1 MNAPVIE
8 RVLTDL
14 DHVRLT
20 KLAEARGSAPLPG
33 PVLEP
38 LQDLLTDAHVVP
50 SREVAKDIVTVYSQL
65 LVRLPGNT
73 EASQIALCYPT
84 DAELAKGFVSVLSPM
99 GLALLGLSVGQTAQW
114 RGPNGQPISALVG
127 AVVFQPEASG
137 DYVT

>member
-1 MNAPVIE
+1 MNAPAIE

-38 LQDLLTDAHVVP
+38 LQDLLTDANVVP
-50 SREVAKDIVTVYSQL
+50 SREVGKDIVTVYSQL
-65 LVRLPGNT
+65 LVRLPGSA
-73 EASQIALCYPT
+73 EASQIALCYPN
-84 DAELAKGFVSVLSPM
+84 DAELTKGFISVLSPM
-99 GLALLGLSVGQTAQW
+99 GLALLGLSAGQTAQW
-114 RGPNGQPISALVG
+114 RGPNGHTISALVE